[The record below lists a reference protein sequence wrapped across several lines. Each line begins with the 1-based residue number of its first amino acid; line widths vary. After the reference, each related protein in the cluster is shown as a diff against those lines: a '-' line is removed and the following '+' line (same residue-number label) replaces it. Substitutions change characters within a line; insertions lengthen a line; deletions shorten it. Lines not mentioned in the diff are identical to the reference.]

1 MSTHNDAE
9 HWKTFGRWLKQ
20 QRLATRRN
28 RKDLAAEAGI
38 SDSSWQNYE
47 SGGRTVGGTGHWIVQ
62 RPSTESLIGIARALQ
77 IPPKTIFA
85 KAKVTPDFPLPAEV
99 EPLTMLKTTTP
110 EAADAINALKE
121 SMREMMDQMNELRA
135 QIAEI
140 AEPAENPAPRG
151 GRRR

>member
-20 QRLATRRN
+20 QRLATRRT

-47 SGGRTVGGTGHWIVQ
+47 SGGRTVGGSGHWIVQ
-62 RPSTESLIGIARALQ
+62 RPSSESLVGIARALQ

-85 KAKVTPDFPLPAEV
+85 KAKVTPDFPLPADV
-99 EPLTMLKTTTP
+99 EPFVTIKTTTP
-110 EAADAINALKE
+110 EATTTINALVE
-121 SMREMMDQMNELRA
+121 SMREMMEQMNELRA
-135 QIAEI
+135 QVAEI
-140 AEPAENPAPRG
+140 VEPTDQPAPRG
-151 GRRR
+151 GRNR